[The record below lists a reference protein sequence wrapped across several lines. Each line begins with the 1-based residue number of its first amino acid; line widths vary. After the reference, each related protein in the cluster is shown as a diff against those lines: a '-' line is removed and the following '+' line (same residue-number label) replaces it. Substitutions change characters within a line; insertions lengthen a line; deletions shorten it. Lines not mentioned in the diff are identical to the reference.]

1 MPCVKEARK
10 RQRVESGDHN
20 TEHVNVQEL
29 PELSIEEVTGRSSN
43 PQPFPILLDV
53 QRGYIYVIPV

>member
-20 TEHVNVQEL
+20 TEQVRQDPMSGNEQ
-29 PELSIEEVTGRSSN
+29 
-43 PQPFPILLDV
+43 QPV
-53 QRGYIYVIPV
+53 SANGSMQRGYIYVIHVYYERI